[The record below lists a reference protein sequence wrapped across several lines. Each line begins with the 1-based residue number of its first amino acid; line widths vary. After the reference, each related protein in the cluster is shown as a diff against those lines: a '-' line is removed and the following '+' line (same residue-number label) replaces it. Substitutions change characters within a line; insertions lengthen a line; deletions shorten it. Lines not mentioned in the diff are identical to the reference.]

1 MKCSRC
7 SKRAVIYLRS
17 YRLAL
22 CKEHFTERFLTTV
35 EKSIK
40 EHRMFSRNQRILIA
54 VSGGKDSLALWD
66 ALRKLGYSADGL
78 YIDLGISRDR
88 YSQISR
94 EKAEKYASE
103 RDARL
108 VVVDLREEYGKTIED
123 LTRRMKRRKA
133 CAICG
138 TVKRHEFDRVAH
150 EHGYDVLATGHNLDD
165 EVSVLLGN
173 LLRWNLDYLAKQS
186 PKLEAWHPKLK
197 PKVKPLCYLTERETA
212 TYCFLHNIDY
222 IYELECPYSKGATT
236 LKMKEVMNKIE
247 ELSPG
252 TKLYFYREF
261 LKKKPFKAEA
271 KTEIKECSICGFPS
285 LGDVCS
291 FCRVMEREKG

>member
-7 SKRAVIYLRS
+7 SKKAVIYLRS

-22 CKEHFTERFLTTV
+22 CREHFTERFLNTV
-35 EKSIK
+35 EKAIK
-40 EHRMFSRNQRILIA
+40 EHKMFSRKQKILIA
-54 VSGGKDSLALWD
+54 ISGGKDSLALWD

-78 YIDLGISRDR
+78 YIDLGISREQ
-88 YSQISR
+88 YSYVSKK
-94 EKAEKYASE
+94 KAKSYAEE
-103 RDARL
+103 RDAKL
-108 VVVDLREEYGKTIED
+108 IVVDLREEYGRTIED
-123 LTRRMKRRKA
+123 LARKRRKV
-133 CAICG
+133 CSLCG

-165 EVSVLLGN
+165 EVAVLLGN
-173 LLRWNLDYLAKQS
+173 VLRWNLEYLAKQS

-212 TYCFLHNIDY
+212 TYCFLNEIDY
-222 IYELECPYSKGATT
+222 IYELECPYSTGATS
-236 LKMKEVMNKIE
+236 LKMKEIMNKIE

-261 LKKKPFKAEA
+261 LKKKPFKAET
-271 KTEIKECSICGFPS
+271 KMEVKECSICGFPA
-285 LGDVCS
+285 LGEVCS
-291 FCRVMEREKG
+291 FCRAMRTER